1 MVIVP
6 ALPTTPPKLK
16 IPGAYVAAESSSS
29 AVPGFPDDL
38 ADDDDTAAAAHPLAR
53 QKIFYDALFEGR
65 QVLLRAADSRHVRKL
80 RAQQRERQNKEA
92 AVRAEAERER
102 ERRRQ
107 RRRRRKRRAQEE
119 KEEEDAEYAR
129 LLVEDLR
136 KAQAAHRRAQEE
148 EEFAR
153 LLEEDLRKAREAHL
167 RAVVKEEE
175 EKRRRAAAEE
185 AARRE
190 EEERKWAEEE
200 AARRHAEEQLRLQAE
215 VEWWREVERRRLEEE
230 EERLRWEWEMFL
242 RVQAAEAE
250 RPQQEAEALQ
260 IYEAKW
266 GALLRPGKGQVV
278 VAPRSL
284 GFGDVPWPLF
294 GAVGSVEDVTW
305 PRVREFV
312 FHPQRSSVQG
322 TYKAKSIRLELLRW
336 HPDKFERNVLD
347 KIVEGDREAVKEAAG
362 NVARFLTELTMEA

>member
-1 MVIVP
+1 
-6 ALPTTPPKLK
+6 
-16 IPGAYVAAESSSS
+16 
-29 AVPGFPDDL
+29 
-38 ADDDDTAAAAHPLAR
+38 
-53 QKIFYDALFEGR
+53 
-65 QVLLRAADSRHVRKL
+65 
-80 RAQQRERQNKEA
+80 
-92 AVRAEAERER
+92 
-102 ERRRQ
+102 
-107 RRRRRKRRAQEE
+107 
-119 KEEEDAEYAR
+119 
-129 LLVEDLR
+129 
-136 KAQAAHRRAQEE
+136 
-148 EEFAR
+148 
-153 LLEEDLRKAREAHL
+153 
-167 RAVVKEEE
+167 VVKEEE
-175 EKRRRAAAEE
+175 EEERRRAEAEE
-185 AARRE
+185 AARREE

-215 VEWWREVERRRLEEE
+215 VEWWREVERRRLEE
-230 EERLRWEWEMFL
+230 RLRWEREMFL
-242 RVQAAEAE
+242 RVQAAAEAE

-305 PRVREFV
+305 QRVREFV

-347 KIVEGDREAVKEAAG
+347 KIVQGDREAVKEAAG